1 MIPAGPNPF
10 GDRPDLPLAVRVD
23 LYPDHGGEIFKAELV
38 NTVPLHPE
46 RLSILYL
53 MIWTAGSAVILA
65 FYRQALVQSSSPSN
79 PLWLQ
84 TLYALLMS
92 PLQGAGVGAVAL
104 MAWRR
109 FRGGRPFPTQPGHW
123 LLVITGV
130 MALLTWPAYLLNRA
144 FAPSSF
150 GAYVLIYRV
159 PLAILFF
166 ILAGYV
172 MTRLRAEPRWRKM
185 ILFWAGA
192 NALSLALLC
201 VTYFGYPSYHWA
213 TYPELLFGAI
223 VPAGFLVTAW
233 IDRAHGVQR
242 DALHWAGVLC
252 RIAFGG
258 QVMLSLV
265 RMFLPRP

>member
-1 MIPAGPNPF
+1 MIPTGPNPF
-10 GDRPDLPLAVRVD
+10 GDRPELPPAFRGG
-23 LYPDHGGEIFKAELV
+23 YYTEPAGEIIKAELV
-38 NTVPLHPE
+38 DAVPPQPE

-65 FYRQALVQSSSPSN
+65 FYRQTFVQSSSPSN
-79 PLWLQ
+79 PFWLQ

-109 FRGGRPFPTQPGHW
+109 FCGGRPFPAQPGHW

-144 FAPSSF
+144 FSTSF
-150 GAYVLIYRV
+150 GTYVLLYRL

-172 MTRLRAEPRWRKM
+172 MTRLRGEPRWRRM
-185 ILFWAGA
+185 VLFWAVA
-192 NALSLALLC
+192 NALPLALLC
-201 VTYFGYPSYHWA
+201 VAFNGYPSYRWA
-213 TYPELLFGAI
+213 TYPELLIGVI

-233 IDRAHGVQR
+233 IDRASGVQR
-242 DALHWAGVLC
+242 DALHWAGVFC
-252 RIAFGG
+252 RVAFGG
-258 QVMLSLV
+258 QVILALV